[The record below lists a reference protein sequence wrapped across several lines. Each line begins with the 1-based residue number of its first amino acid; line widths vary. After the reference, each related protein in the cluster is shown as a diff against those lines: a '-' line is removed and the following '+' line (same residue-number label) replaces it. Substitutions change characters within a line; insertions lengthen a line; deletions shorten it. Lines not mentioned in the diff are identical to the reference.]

1 MDLLRRT
8 GSRLLLPAMS
18 AICVLPPAA
27 IPLRGQD
34 TVSAEPARPLVP
46 SAVRGALANRVFDP
60 GCVPVDLTVGR
71 TTDADA
77 ATIRGALRRAQDDN
91 ACSVRLRLAPG
102 EHRGSFR
109 VDRDT
114 EILGPT
120 GGRASIHG
128 TVSVRGPHTLRVH
141 SVHLRDAGRPGALIV
156 DDPGARVELVTLTVS
171 GAAGYGIRQ
180 RGGELLLDRVNV
192 FGTRTLSA
200 FSGSG
205 VGIALSDGAR
215 VRLRGVTLAGNEA
228 QALVASGTDT
238 RVRARRLLVVNTGHR
253 ARSPLADDDVHGVGA
268 VEVGRGATMLASR
281 LRMSDSEGVGIHVHD
296 GGRLH
301 VRGGLVRGT
310 RKTDREGGVNVAVVG
325 GTAELHDVTLSGA
338 DLAGLLL
345 ARGGAVSLAG
355 STVSRNAVGVALR
368 SDVPLECLRRRVV
381 YRDNGVNLDA
391 SGPTLP
397 ESSLPLRAAGDA
409 EPGENGGERS
419 SDAAGCARVPWR

>member
-1 MDLLRRT
+1 MDVVRWSAASLL
-8 GSRLLLPAMS
+8 GGGAAALLLAPA
-18 AICVLPPAA
+18 PAR
-27 IPLRGQD
+27 LRAQD
-34 TVSAEPARPLVP
+34 TTSAEPTRRLPP
-46 SAVRGALANRVFDP
+46 SSIREALGHRALGP
-60 GCVPVDLTVGR
+60 SCVPTEFIIGDSAG
-71 TTDADA
+71 ADA
-77 ATIRGALRRAQDDN
+77 ATIRGALRRAQDDD

-120 GGRASIHG
+120 GGRASVHG
-128 TVSVRGPHTLRVH
+128 TVSVRGPHTLRIR
-141 SVHLRDAGRPGALIV
+141 SVHLRHAGRPGALIV
-156 DDPGARVELVTLTVS
+156 ADRGARVVLTTLTIS

-192 FGTRTLSA
+192 FGTRALSA

-228 QALVASGTDT
+228 QALVASGPDT

-268 VEVGRGATMLASR
+268 VEVRRGAAMLASR
-281 LRMSDSEGVGIHVHD
+281 LRMSDSEGVGIQVHD

-310 RKTDREGGVNVAVVG
+310 RKTDRESGVNVAVVD

-338 DLAGLLL
+338 DLAGLLV
-345 ARGGAVSLAG
+345 ARGGTVSLAG

-397 ESSLPLRAAGDA
+397 ETDLPPAD
-409 EPGENGGERS
+409 GGERA
-419 SDAAGCARVPWR
+419 SDRAVCARVPWR